1 MQRKLYTEFDLLFD
15 FIIATVFG
23 QGNKFPIFFIFF
35 GGWVTSSVL
44 VYLGYIS
51 YPYSCNVIN
60 IIKHIN
66 KLG

>member
-23 QGNKFPIFFIFF
+23 QGNKFPIFHFIF
-35 GGWVTSSVL
+35 GGATSSAL

-51 YPYSCNVIN
+51 YPFNCNFIN
-60 IIKHIN
+60 VIKHIN